1 MKKLISETLI
11 ETAYREQPIVKLEN
25 LAKRYPDS
33 NKGLRDINLEVNR
46 GEVVI
51 ITGSSG
57 SGKSTML
64 RIMQGIDVAD
74 EGEVTVFGHDFKRLK
89 PRQRQKVVRDH
100 IGITFQDPN
109 LDKSFSVADN
119 IILPANASNL
129 AVDNLTL
136 AEAAVTFGLGD
147 ALTRDASTLSGG
159 QKMGVSLLRAL
170 VRGHKLILSD
180 EPTAALDTLNKVA
193 VFDAINHCVRQLG
206 ATAVI
211 VSHDVERARAIA
223 NREIILHDGELVDT
237 IVYER

>member
-1 MKKLISETLI
+1 MKKQIAESLGSILAERSV
-11 ETAYREQPIVKLEN
+11 VKLEN
-25 LAKRYPDS
+25 VSKRYPDS
-33 NKGLRDINLEVNR
+33 NKGLHDVSLEVNR

-64 RIMQGIDVAD
+64 RIMQGIDVPD

-129 AVDNLTL
+129 AIDNRTL

-147 ALTRDASTLSGG
+147 ALARDASSLSGG

-170 VRGHKLILSD
+170 ARGHELILSD
-180 EPTAALDTLNKVA
+180 EPTAALDTPNKIT
-193 VFDAINHCVRQLG
+193 VFDAIHHCVRQLG

-211 VSHDVERARAIA
+211 VSHDVDQARAIA
-223 NREIILHDGELVDT
+223 DREIVLRDGELVDIFSYQT
-237 IVYER
+237 